1 MKEVVLS
8 IEDSVFEK
16 FLGVVDICSGV
27 TVISEGDCINIKDV
41 VDICFSSAI
50 KEMIDN
56 KSFKSP
62 SDYTYIFQF
71 VSHCAWHRVM

>member
-41 VDICFSSAI
+41 VDIFFSSAI